1 LGEFF
6 FTRSQRARATK
17 QEKRKKEENGINKQQ
32 ERNNE
37 QYKQKEAARGMHQY
51 SWMFGS
57 MQDYPIVLE

>member
-6 FTRSQRARATK
+6 SQNHRG
-17 QEKRKKEENGINKQQ
+17 QEQQSKKNEKKEENGINKQQ

-57 MQDYPIVLE
+57 MQDYLIVLE